1 MSFNN
6 YVDQMKMRLVLYKA
20 INLIALFSA
29 KAIESVEMTPCRGDE
44 KTFRVHSIT
53 TWIGSQ

>member
-53 TWIGSQ
+53 T